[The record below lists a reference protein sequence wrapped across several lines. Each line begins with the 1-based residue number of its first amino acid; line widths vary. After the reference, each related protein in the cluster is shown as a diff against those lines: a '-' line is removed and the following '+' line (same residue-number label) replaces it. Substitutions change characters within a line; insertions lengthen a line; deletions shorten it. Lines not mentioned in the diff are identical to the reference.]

1 MRDVVEVQSRKREQ
15 LEVFV
20 AAHVADGELV
30 GLRLECPHHET
41 LEPVCDILRLAH
53 VIQMLDD
60 FFGGFD
66 AAEDDIRAAGEP
78 LLVAGGE
85 RVAPYLRG
93 ELFWAQYL
101 AHAVGENFGTGA
113 RNGTETCRLENVEQL
128 VKGDPVEDGDAD
140 EFYGRKSADFH
151 AHFLRE
157 HFQNVG
163 IVTERKRL
171 VHASL
176 QENLVGAPGLGFDR
190 FLTDFVQIKHV
201 GFGAVGGTAETAK
214 AAGNLADVRVVDDA
228 ESRVAH
234 LVPRV
239 DAVAHR
245 VAGLDHLGPRGVFQD
260 VKSFRRGEACP
271 VNRFFQ

>member
-93 ELFWAQYL
+93 ELFRAQDL
-101 AHAVGENFGTGA
+101 AHTVGENFGTGA
-113 RNGTETCRLENVEQL
+113 RNGTEACRLENIEQL
-128 VKGDPVEDGDAD
+128 VKRNGLHEVSKGDYIYNGEIVEIKYLTKKTGASKDLKGTIAQKYLIGFNSGEEIILKLIDKKDLKTRVDG
-140 EFYGRKSADFH
+140 
-151 AHFLRE
+151 
-157 HFQNVG
+157 
-163 IVTERKRL
+163 KRL
-171 VHASL
+171 KITY
-176 QENLVGAPGLGFDR
+176 QDNIGLG
-190 FLTDFVQIKHV
+190 
-201 GFGAVGGTAETAK
+201 
-214 AAGNLADVRVVDDA
+214 VRV
-228 ESRVAH
+228 
-234 LVPRV
+234 
-239 DAVAHR
+239 
-245 VAGLDHLGPRGVFQD
+245 
-260 VKSFRRGEACP
+260 K
-271 VNRFFQ
+271 